1 MPLRTAFPICLVLA
15 LAAAAPAFAEHTH
28 TRYGEVIGNISR
40 TNGGIIQR
48 GPTHQLV
55 GHLADAET
63 ASLHLSALHARAA
76 AATDDETRA
85 ALAKEAGVWSGELA
99 DALDRAASAAREG
112 LTPDAVAERLADET
126 DTDRRAALEQDLARG
141 CAMTTL
147 SPEVARADPEMHRAY
162 EAKMTSIAGLIANGL
177 SGGTDEARRARA
189 WAMLSTLIGGLTL
202 SRAVANPEIANGIA
216 AAARTAALAAA
227 RA

>member
-126 DTDRRAALEQDLARG
+126 DTDRRAALEQDLAR
-141 CAMTTL
+141 
-147 SPEVARADPEMHRAY
+147 
-162 EAKMTSIAGLIANGL
+162 
-177 SGGTDEARRARA
+177 RRALIDGLDALRA
-189 WAMLSTLIGGLTL
+189 Q
-202 SRAVANPEIANGIA
+202 AVPDGNGNPQFSA
-216 AAARTAALAAA
+216 AAVTQIGDTISNLINQVNTIVNNAVGAGEDGGG
-227 RA
+227 